1 MSGFATELGDIHALA
16 STVPGMDPQDYETAI
31 GFVESLIE
39 RLQEAE
45 ACRDFEHKV
54 SMDAGWYLAY
64 ERAVREVVER
74 CWEYASRAEEAYD
87 AGFDHGSAY
96 KERELFEAEQA
107 LAAAREEIERM
118 NEAVTMA
125 FRLALQEHWE
135 EVRDELAAVSPSRS
149 PAGPRPRSPMTD
161 LSRAEHAAPGSDAAI
176 AAGCRC
182 PVLDNCHGA
191 GIPWPR
197 TDGKDPTKW
206 PSWYVREDCP
216 LHGADSGWVNP

>member
-1 MSGFATELGDIHALA
+1 MNADIIRERGGGGVRR
-16 STVPGMDPQDYETAI
+16 VPRQ
-31 GFVESLIE
+31 
-39 RLQEAE
+39 
-45 ACRDFEHKV
+45 
-54 SMDAGWYLAY
+54 
-64 ERAVREVVER
+64 
-74 CWEYASRAEEAYD
+74 
-87 AGFDHGSAY
+87 
-96 KERELFEAEQA
+96 
-107 LAAAREEIERM
+107 LAAAGEEW
-118 NEAVTMA
+118 
-125 FRLALQEHWE
+125 ALM
-135 EVRDELAAVSPSRS
+135 P
-149 PAGPRPRSPMTD
+149 D